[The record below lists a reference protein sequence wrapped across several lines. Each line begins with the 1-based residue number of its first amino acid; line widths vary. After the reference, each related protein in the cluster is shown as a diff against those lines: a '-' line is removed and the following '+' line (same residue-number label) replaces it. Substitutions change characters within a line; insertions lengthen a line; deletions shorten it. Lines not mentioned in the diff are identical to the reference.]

1 MKVNMERFWV
11 MGLTWTIMLILL
23 GLNHFFHLHILV
35 VFSVSLAVIIWF
47 IFRAMRSK
55 G

>member
-1 MKVNMERFWV
+1 MKVYTKPLWV
-11 MGLTWTIMLILL
+11 MGLTWTILLILL
-23 GLNHFFHLHILV
+23 GLNHFFHLHILL
-35 VFSVSLAVIIWF
+35 VFSVPLAVIIWF